1 MSASLKKRRGLE
13 HLSLIQTRVV
23 TDRRT
28 LVKDQ
33 SYCQKKKKVELKERV
48 QQYLHSNRYFP
59 VWKTVRETAHKHFYC
74 RVTGWCCIEG
84 DRFPSKCLCGK
95 ANMWQSELLGPLDLA
110 SPQEC

>member
-1 MSASLKKRRGLE
+1 MRELD

-23 TDRRT
+23 ADRRT

-33 SYCQKKKKVELKERV
+33 SYCQKKKKKVELKGRV

-74 RVTGWCCIEG
+74 QSQDGAALKVIDFLANVCVERQICGRV
-84 DRFPSKCLCGK
+84 SY
-95 ANMWQSELLGPLDLA
+95 
-110 SPQEC
+110 